1 MKLVALVILIHPLLI
16 LGFSALGVA
25 TQAGTS
31 GITNPGYHGLSQV
44 LYEFASSAANNGS
57 GLRDWP
63 TTVYSGISRPG
74 WQCSLE
80 DIFPL

>member
-31 GITNPGYHGLSQV
+31 GITN
-44 LYEFASSAANNGS
+44 
-57 GLRDWP
+57 RDI
-63 TTVYSGISRPG
+63 T
-74 WQCSLE
+74 
-80 DIFPL
+80 D

>member
-57 GLRDWP
+57 GFEDWP